1 METLVPLLTPM
12 GIGAALGDF
21 FNTIFTP
28 LYWAVSGILVFF
40 HHVWSPLLGAGSGW
54 NWALSVICL
63 TIVIRVILIPLF
75 VRQIHSSRKMQILQP
90 KIRELQKKYGH
101 DRERL
106 GQETMKLYREEN
118 ANPMASCLPLLLQ
131 SPIFIALYRVLI
143 GAAEVNPQTGLPT
156 AHGYWLER
164 DPGLLTSLNR
174 SEVFGARLADRF
186 WPIQHFGSVQIVA
199 AVMII
204 LMTATMFYTQ
214 LQLTRKN
221 MPKEA
226 MEGPMAQQQKMMLYL
241 FPVFFLFIGVNI
253 PIGVL
258 FYWVTSQVWTMGQQ
272 YYVIRNNPLPG
283 TDAYAAWEERLRKKG
298 VDPAEVAAQRDAKAK
313 GQPRPAVA
321 AATTVGRQSNGSV
334 ATDPG
339 SNGTNG
345 SNGSNGK
352 SAPARQAPIR
362 QQPVRQQPRRQPR
375 SQRKS

>member
-1 METLVPLLTPM
+1 METLVPLLAPL
-12 GIGAALGDF
+12 GIGSALGSF

-40 HHVWSPLLGAGSGW
+40 HHIWSPLLGTGSGW
-54 NWALSVICL
+54 NWAVSIICL

-90 KIRELQKKYGH
+90 RIRELQKKYGH

-143 GAAEVNPQTGLPT
+143 GAAQINPKTGLPT
-156 AHGYWLER
+156 AHGYWLEHN
-164 DPGLLTSLNR
+164 PGLLTSLNR
-174 SEVFGARLADRF
+174 SEVFGARLADKF
-186 WPIQHFGSVQIVA
+186 WPVQHFGNVQIVA
-199 AVMII
+199 AVMIV

-226 MEGPMAQQQKMMLYL
+226 MEGPLAQQQKMMLYL
-241 FPVFFLFIGVNI
+241 FPLIFIFMGVNI

-258 FYWVTSQVWTMGQQ
+258 FYWVTSQLWTMGQQ
-272 YYVIRNNPLPG
+272 YYVIRSNPLPG
-283 TDAYAAWEERLRKKG
+283 TDAYAAWEERQRRKG
-298 VDPAEVAAQRDAKAK
+298 RDPREIAAQRDARAK
-313 GQPRPAVA
+313 GQPRPATANGA
-321 AATTVGRQSNGSV
+321 AVERQSGGSV
-334 ATDPG
+334 ATDTASTNG
-339 SNGTNG
+339 NSNGRSGGTG
-345 SNGSNGK
+345 
-352 SAPARQAPIR
+352 PAVPQR
-362 QQPVRQQPRRQPR
+362 PVRQQPRRQPR
-375 SQRKS
+375 SQRKN

>member
-12 GIGAALGDF
+12 GIGAALGEF

-40 HHVWSPLLGAGSGW
+40 HHIWSPLLGTGSGW
-54 NWALSVICL
+54 NWALSIICL
-63 TIVIRVILIPLF
+63 TIVIRVVLIPLF

-143 GAAEVNPQTGLPT
+143 GAAEINPKTGLPT
-156 AHGYWLER
+156 PHGYWLER
-164 DPGLLTSLNR
+164 DPGLLTSLHH
-174 SEVFGARLADRF
+174 SEVFGARLADKF

-199 AVMII
+199 AVMIVI
-204 LMTATMFYTQ
+204 MTATMFYTQ

-226 MEGPMAQQQKMMLYL
+226 MEGPMAQQQKIMLYL
-241 FPVFFLFIGVNI
+241 FPLIFVFMGVNI

-258 FYWVTSQVWTMGQQ
+258 FYWVTSQLWTMGQQ
-272 YYVIRNNPLPG
+272 YYVIRSNPLPG
-283 TDAYAAWEERLRKKG
+283 TDAYTAWEARQRKKG
-298 VDPAEVAAQRDAKAK
+298 LDPREVAAQRDAKAK
-313 GQPRPAVA
+313 GQPRPAPA
-321 AATTVGRQSNGSV
+321 AVGTVGRQTKV
-334 ATDPG
+334 ATEPD
-339 SNGTNG
+339 TNG
-345 SNGSNGK
+345 STNPTVNGAATG
-352 SAPARQAPIR
+352 RQAPAR

-375 SQRKS
+375 SQRKN